1 MSKQTNWMEEV
12 AEARKE
18 IDGREESKILTGR
31 QKQVKAFELA
41 SERRKGKKEDPNPH
55 RADRT
60 TEPKK
65 DNPGNHPESREIEM
79 PFD

>member
-12 AEARKE
+12 QEARKE
-18 IDGREESKILTGR
+18 IDGREENKNLTGR
-31 QKQVKAFELA
+31 QKQAKAFKLA
-41 SERRKGKKEDPNPH
+41 SQNRKGKKEEPKTEPK
-55 RADRT
+55 

-65 DNPGNHPESREIEM
+65 DNPGNHPKSREIEM